1 MDINCI
7 ECFLTVARTLNF
19 SEAARRSFISQSMVS
34 RYIDKLEK
42 ELGARLFARTSK
54 EVRLTAEGR
63 AFLPYASE
71 IADNMKKARFA
82 VEQLKSGYTG
92 RVKIAYDTACGAFA
106 AKCIGEFSKKY
117 PGIAVDLC
125 EFRGGESADGNE
137 YDCMLL
143 LRDMLPDSDSI
154 DYAIIHSD
162 TLMIAAPKSGK
173 SSYRLSELKDERFI
187 LLSETE
193 NPILYMEIM
202 DIFRSAR
209 LTPEIVSCPDSVS
222 AVLIEVGAGLGITLL
237 PSQVLKSHM
246 TDGVIAADLT
256 DIDTTLLYAAA
267 WHKNS
272 ANSAAE
278 LFVEIVK
285 KYAGGGEY
293 EY

>member
-82 VEQLKSGYTG
+82 VEQLKGGYTG
-92 RVKIAYDTACGAFA
+92 RIKIACDMASGAFA
-106 AKCIGEFSKKY
+106 AKCIGEFAKKY
-117 PGIAVDLC
+117 PGIAVDLT
-125 EFRGGESADGNE
+125 ELHGGEGADGGE

-154 DYAIIHSD
+154 DYAITHSD
-162 TLMIAAPKSGK
+162 TLMIAAPKGK
-173 SSYRLSELKDERFI
+173 KTSYRLSELKNERFI

-209 LTPEIVSCPDSVS
+209 LTPEIVSCPDSVNS
-222 AVLIEVGAGLGITLL
+222 VLIEVGAGMGITLL

-246 TDGVIAADLT
+246 TESITASELT

-278 LFVEIVK
+278 LFIEIVK
-285 KYAGGGEY
+285 KNARDEEY

>member
-82 VEQLKSGYTG
+82 IDQLKGGYTG
-92 RVKIAYDTACGAFA
+92 RIKIACDTACGAFA
-106 AKCIGEFSKKY
+106 AKCIGEFAQKY
-117 PGIAVDLC
+117 PGVAVDLT
-125 EFRGGESADGNE
+125 ELRGGEGADGGE

-154 DYAIIHSD
+154 DYAITHSD
-162 TLMIAAPKSGK
+162 NLMIAAPKDRKK
-173 SSYRLSELKDERFI
+173 SYKLSELKNERFI

-209 LTPEIVSCPDSVS
+209 LAPEIVSCPDSINS
-222 AVLIEVGAGLGITLL
+222 VLIEVGAGMGITLL

-246 TDGVIAADLT
+246 TENIMAAELS

-278 LFVEIVK
+278 LFIEIVK
-285 KYAGGGEY
+285 KYAGDEEY